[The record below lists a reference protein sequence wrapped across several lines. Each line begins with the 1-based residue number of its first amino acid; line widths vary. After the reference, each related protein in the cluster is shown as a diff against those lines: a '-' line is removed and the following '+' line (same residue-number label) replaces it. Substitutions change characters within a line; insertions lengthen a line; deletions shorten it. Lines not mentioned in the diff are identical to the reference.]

1 MNSINLIIM
10 DLWNEV
16 FKTPIIMILTTVL
29 GGYATLIAHKISV
42 RLGLQNEQELRDT
55 LHKSAENAVNYA
67 ATELGTTVTQA
78 VEAGAVEVVVEKA
91 KDYVLNRSP
100 GTLKALKVS
109 DEALEDV
116 IKAKVGKNVEST
128 VTH

>member
-1 MNSINLIIM
+1 MNTISVITL

-16 FKTPIIMILTTVL
+16 IKGPLILILSTVITAY
-29 GGYATLIAHKISV
+29 GTIIAHKINK
-42 RLGLQNEQELRDT
+42 RIGLQIEDELRDR

-100 GTLKALKVS
+100 DTVKALNVS
-109 DEALEDV
+109 DNALEDV

-128 VTH
+128 ITK